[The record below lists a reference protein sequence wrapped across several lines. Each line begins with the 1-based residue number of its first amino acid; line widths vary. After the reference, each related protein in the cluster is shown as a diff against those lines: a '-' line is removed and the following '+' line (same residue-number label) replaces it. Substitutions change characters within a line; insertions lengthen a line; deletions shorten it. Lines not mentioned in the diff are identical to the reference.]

1 MKCTNNTNPT
11 KKKKLS
17 KKELHRKKIRKTLF
31 LSIFLII
38 IFLSGILGLV
48 LLKNHKT
55 AYMPTPFRLSV
66 EVFGQTTGENTLVA
80 EGLAAD
86 LCVGA
91 GDTPMDG
98 IEAQGDER
106 AALFDIQNKKLLF
119 SKSLYEK
126 SYPASITK
134 IMTAL
139 VAIEHADMEQTVT
152 IAAEDVTL

>member
-38 IFLSGILGLV
+38 LFLSGILGLV

-91 GDTPMDG
+91 GRTHM
-98 IEAQGDER
+98 E
-106 AALFDIQNKKLLF
+106 
-119 SKSLYEK
+119 
-126 SYPASITK
+126 SI
-134 IMTAL
+134 
-139 VAIEHADMEQTVT
+139 
-152 IAAEDVTL
+152 